1 MRARIA
7 TARCKDQIT
16 ADISCARVQQHHD
29 CGLLLNRTGS
39 MQAAAGCVECTAG
52 TRVPGLDCHEFSSAP
67 ASRASPPPETHAGTP
82 REREI
87 ERDFERE
94 RELIATHTQYLA
106 TGVGVGV
113 CMYLC
118 VCVCVC
124 VRACVCVYM
133 YRRKATHTLYVC
145 IYVCIRIGTRQ
156 GVCVY
161 FVCACVCDCC
171 HVCRTSHVA

>member
-94 RELIATHTQYLA
+94 RELIATHTQDLA
-106 TGVGVGV
+106 TGVDVGV
-113 CMYLC
+113 YVFVCMC
-118 VCVCVC
+118 VCASVCVCVC
-124 VRACVCVYM
+124 
-133 YRRKATHTLYVC
+133 
-145 IYVCIRIGTRQ
+145 
-156 GVCVY
+156 VCVY

-171 HVCRTSHVA
+171 HVCRTSHVGLSDDRIRRQPSSHGHR